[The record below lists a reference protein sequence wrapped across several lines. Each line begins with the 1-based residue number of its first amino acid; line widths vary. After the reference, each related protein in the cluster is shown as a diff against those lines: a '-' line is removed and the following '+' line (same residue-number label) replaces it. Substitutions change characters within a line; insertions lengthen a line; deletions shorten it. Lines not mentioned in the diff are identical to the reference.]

1 MTFPAYVRLGSLSLH
16 PHWIFESLAYT
27 AGFYLYRRLRRRRGD
42 VIGSRDRWWVIAA
55 AIVGG
60 FAGSRILSAFEDP
73 VFFADHWRQPL
84 LLLGG
89 KTIVGG
95 LVGGLIAVES
105 IKRLRGIRVAT
116 GDLLALPLALGIAIG
131 RIGCFL
137 SGVEDVSYGN
147 ATRLPWG
154 VDFGDGI
161 ARHPTQLYEVI
172 FLAVLGVILWISSRL
187 AATVGDRF
195 KLFMVGYLGF
205 RLLIEF
211 IKPGVRVGGLS
222 AIQWVCLAAV
232 AYYAPHVPRLVT
244 EVRRG

>member
-1 MTFPAYVRLGSLSLH
+1 MSFPAYFHLGSLVLH

-27 AGFYLYRRLRRRRGD
+27 AGFYLYRRLRRRGGD
-42 VIGSRDRWWVIAA
+42 VIDARARWWVIAA

-73 VFFADHWRQPL
+73 LFLADHWTEPH

-105 IKRLRGIRVAT
+105 IKRLRGIRIAT
-116 GDLLALPLALGIAIG
+116 GDLLALPLVLGIAIG

-137 SGVEDVSYGN
+137 SGLEDESYGTL
-147 ATRLPWG
+147 TRLPWG
-154 VDFGDGI
+154 VNFGDGI

-172 FLAVLGVILWISSRL
+172 FLAGLGIMLSLGPRMTT
-187 AATVGDRF
+187 TVGDRF

-205 RLLIEF
+205 RLLVDF
-211 IKPGVRVGGLS
+211 IKPAVRVGGLS
-222 AIQWVCLAAV
+222 AIQWVCLAVV
-232 AYYAPHVPRLVT
+232 AYYAPHVPRLVA
-244 EVRRG
+244 EVRHG

>member
-1 MTFPAYVRLGSLSLH
+1 MSFPAYLRLGSFVLH
-16 PHWIFESLAYT
+16 PHWIFESLAYIV
-27 AGFYLYRRLRRRRGD
+27 GFYLYQRLRRRRGD
-42 VIGSRDRWWVIAA
+42 VIDRRARWWVLAA
-55 AIVGG
+55 AIIGG

-73 VFFADHWRQPL
+73 LFLADHWTEPQ

-105 IKRLRGIRVAT
+105 IKRLRGIRIAT
-116 GDLLALPLALGIAIG
+116 GDLLALPLVVGIAIG

-137 SGVEDVSYGN
+137 SGVEDESYGI

-161 ARHPTQLYEVI
+161 ARHPTQLYEI
-172 FLAVLGVILWISSRL
+172 ILLAGLGAVLVL
-187 AATVGDRF
+187 AAGTMTTAGDQF
-195 KLFMVGYLGF
+195 KLFMVGYLGC
-205 RLLIEF
+205 RLLVDF
-211 IKPGVRVGGLS
+211 IKPAVRIGGLS

-244 EVRRG
+244 EVRRV

>member
-1 MTFPAYVRLGSLSLH
+1 MTFPAYLHLGSLALH

-27 AGFYLYRRLRRRRGD
+27 AGFYLYRRLRRQSGD
-42 VIGSRDRWWVIAA
+42 VIDSRARRWVMLA

-73 VFFADHWRQPL
+73 LFLADHRFEPR

-95 LVGGLIAVES
+95 LVGGLIAVEA

-116 GDLLALPLALGIAIG
+116 GDLLALPLALGIAVG

-137 SGVEDVSYGN
+137 SGVEDESYGT

-161 ARHPTQLYEVI
+161 ARHPTQLYEVT
-172 FLAVLGVILWISSRL
+172 FLAVLAAILWISSRL

-195 KLFMVGYLGF
+195 RLFMVGYLGF
-205 RLLIEF
+205 RLLVEF
-211 IKPGVRVGGLS
+211 IKPGVR
-222 AIQWVCLAAV
+222 
-232 AYYAPHVPRLVT
+232 
-244 EVRRG
+244 

>member
-1 MTFPAYVRLGSLSLH
+1 
-16 PHWIFESLAYT
+16 
-27 AGFYLYRRLRRRRGD
+27 
-42 VIGSRDRWWVIAA
+42 VIGSRARWWVIGAA
-55 AIVGG
+55 MIGG
-60 FAGSRILSAFEDP
+60 FVGSRILSAFENP
-73 VFFADHWRQPL
+73 LFLEDHSIRPQ

-105 IKRLRGIRVAT
+105 VKRLRGIRVAT
-116 GDLLALPLALGIAIG
+116 GDLLALPLVLGIAVG

-137 SGVEDVSYGN
+137 SGFEDESYGV

-172 FLAVLGVILWISSRL
+172 VLAGLGAVLMAR
-187 AATVGDRF
+187 ARMPAPAGDRF
-195 KLFMVGYLGF
+195 KLFMVVYLGS
-205 RLLIEF
+205 RLLVEF
-211 IKPGVRVGGLS
+211 IKPVVRLGGLS
-222 AIQWVCLAAV
+222 AIQWVCLAIV
-232 AYYAPHVPRLVT
+232 AYYAPHLPRLVT

>member
-1 MTFPAYVRLGSLSLH
+1 MSFPAYVRLGPLVLH
-16 PHWIFESLAYT
+16 PHWIFESLAY
-27 AGFYLYRRLRRRRGD
+27 AVGFYLYRRLRRRRGD
-42 VIGSRDRWWVIAA
+42 VIESRDRWWVIAA

-73 VFFADHWRQPL
+73 VFLADHWRQPQ

-105 IKRLRGIRVAT
+105 IKGLRGIRVAT

-137 SGVEDVSYGN
+137 SGVEDESYGI

-161 ARHPTQLYEVI
+161 ARHPTQLYEII
-172 FLAVLGVILWISSRL
+172 FLSVLGGILWISSRL
-187 AATVGDRF
+187 ATTVGDRF
-195 KLFMVGYLGF
+195 RLFMAGYLGF
-205 RLLIEF
+205 RLLVEF

-222 AIQWVCLAAV
+222 AIQWVCLAAI
-232 AYYAPHVPRLVT
+232 AYYAPHLPRLVT

>member
-1 MTFPAYVRLGSLSLH
+1 
-16 PHWIFESLAYT
+16 
-27 AGFYLYRRLRRRRGD
+27 
-42 VIGSRDRWWVIAA
+42 VIDFRARWWVIGAA
-55 AIVGG
+55 MIGG
-60 FAGSRILSAFEDP
+60 FAGSRILSVFENP
-73 VFFADHWRQPL
+73 VFLEDHWIRPQ

-105 IKRLRGIRVAT
+105 VKRLRGIRVAT
-116 GDLLALPLALGIAIG
+116 GDLLALPLVLGIAIG

-137 SGVEDVSYGN
+137 SGFEDESYGI
-147 ATRLPWG
+147 ATWLPWG

-172 FLAVLGVILWISSRL
+172 VLAGLGAMLITR
-187 AATVGDRF
+187 ARMTATVGDRF
-195 KLFMVGYLGF
+195 KLFMVVYIGF
-205 RLLIEF
+205 RLLVEF
-211 IKPGVRVGGLS
+211 IKPVVRLGGLS
-222 AIQWVCLAAV
+222 AIQWVCLAVV

>member
-1 MTFPAYVRLGSLSLH
+1 MSFPAYVRLGPLALH
-16 PHWIFESLAYT
+16 PHWIFESLAY
-27 AGFYLYRRLRRRRGD
+27 AAAIYLYRRLRRRRGD
-42 VIGSRDRWWVIAA
+42 VIESRDRWWVIAA
-55 AIVGG
+55 ALVGG

-73 VFFADHWRQPL
+73 VFLAHHWMEPH

-105 IKRLRGIRVAT
+105 IKCLRGIRVAT
-116 GDLLALPLALGIAIG
+116 GDLLALPLTLGI
-131 RIGCFL
+131 
-137 SGVEDVSYGN
+137 

-161 ARHPTQLYEVI
+161 VRHPTQLYEVI
-172 FLAVLGVILWISSRL
+172 FLTVLGVILWISSRL
-187 AATVGDRF
+187 ATTVGDGF

-205 RLLIEF
+205 RLLVEF

-222 AIQWVCLAAV
+222 AIQWVCLAGV
-232 AYYAPHVPRLVT
+232 AYYAPHVPRLVM

>member
-1 MTFPAYVRLGSLSLH
+1 MSFPAYLHLGSVAVH

-27 AGFYLYRRLRRRRGD
+27 AGFYLYRRLRRQRGD
-42 VIGSRDRWWVIAA
+42 VIDSRARWWVIIAA
-55 AIVGG
+55 MIGG

-73 VFFADHWRQPL
+73 VFLADHWLQPR

-105 IKRLRGIRVAT
+105 VKRLLGIRVAT
-116 GDLLALPLALGIAIG
+116 GDLLALPLVLGIAIG

-137 SGVEDVSYGN
+137 SGLEDGSYGI
-147 ATRLPWG
+147 ATGLPWG

-161 ARHPTQLYEVI
+161 ARHPTQLYEVVV
-172 FLAVLGVILWISSRL
+172 LAGLGAMLIVRAGMTARI
-187 AATVGDRF
+187 GDRF
-195 KLFMVGYLGF
+195 KLFMVVYLGF
-205 RLLIEF
+205 RLLVEF
-211 IKPGVRVGGLS
+211 IKPVVRLGGLS
-222 AIQWVCLAAV
+222 AIQWVCLALV

-244 EVRRG
+244 EVRHG

>member
-1 MTFPAYVRLGSLSLH
+1 VTFPAYLHLGSLALH

-27 AGFYLYRRLRRRRGD
+27 TGFYLYRRLRRQSGD
-42 VIGSRDRWWVIAA
+42 VIDSRDRRWVTLA

-73 VFFADHWRQPL
+73 LFLADHRFEPR

-95 LVGGLIAVES
+95 LIGGLIAVES

-116 GDLLALPLALGIAIG
+116 GDLLALPLVVGTAIG

-137 SGVEDVSYGN
+137 SGLEDQSYGT
-147 ATRLPWG
+147 ATALPWG

-161 ARHPTQLYEVI
+161 ARHPTQLYEILV
-172 FLAVLGVILWISSRL
+172 LAVLGAVLIVRTSTDT
-187 AATVGDRF
+187 TVGDRF
-195 KLFMVGYLGF
+195 KLFMVVYLGF
-205 RLLIEF
+205 RLMVEF
-211 IKPGVRVGGLS
+211 IKPVVRLGGLS
-222 AIQWVCLAAV
+222 AIQWVCLALV
-232 AYYAPHVPRLVT
+232 AYYAPHVPRLVA
-244 EVRRG
+244 EVRHG

>member
-1 MTFPAYVRLGSLSLH
+1 M
-16 PHWIFESLAYT
+16 
-27 AGFYLYRRLRRRRGD
+27 RLRSSAD
-42 VIGSRDRWWVIAA
+42 SPAA
-55 AIVGG
+55 ASSRRSRTPSS
-60 FAGSRILSAFEDP
+60 SRITGWSPF
-73 VFFADHWRQPL
+73 
-84 LLLGG
+84 LLGG

-116 GDLLALPLALGIAIG
+116 GDLLALPLTLGIAIG

-137 SGVEDVSYGN
+137 SGVEDESYGM

-172 FLAVLGVILWISSRL
+172 FLTVLGVILLISSRL
-187 AATVGDRF
+187 ATTVGDGF

-205 RLLIEF
+205 RLLVEF

-222 AIQWVCLAAV
+222 AIQWVCLAGV
-232 AYYAPHVPRLVT
+232 AYYAPHVPRLLT

>member
-1 MTFPAYVRLGSLSLH
+1 MSFPVYVRLGPLSLH
-16 PHWIFESLAYT
+16 PHWIFESLAYA
-27 AGFYLYRRLRRRRGD
+27 AGIYLYRRLRRRRGD
-42 VIGSRDRWWVIAA
+42 VIESRDRWWVIAA
-55 AIVGG
+55 ALVGG

-73 VFFADHWRQPL
+73 VFLAHHWMEPH

-116 GDLLALPLALGIAIG
+116 GDLLALPLTLGIAIG

-137 SGVEDVSYGN
+137 SGVEDESYGM

-161 ARHPTQLYEVI
+161 ARHPTQLYEII
-172 FLAVLGVILWISSRL
+172 FLTVLGVILWISSRL
-187 AATVGDRF
+187 ATTVGDGF

-205 RLLIEF
+205 RLLVEF

-222 AIQWVCLAAV
+222 AIQWVCLAGV

>member
-1 MTFPAYVRLGSLSLH
+1 MTFPAYLHLGSLALH

-27 AGFYLYRRLRRRRGD
+27 TGFYLYRRLRHQSGD
-42 VIGSRDRWWVIAA
+42 VIDSRARRWVMLA

-73 VFFADHWRQPL
+73 LFLADHRFEPR

-105 IKRLRGIRVAT
+105 VKRLRGIDVAT
-116 GDLLALPLALGIAIG
+116 GDLLALPLVLGIAIG

-137 SGVEDVSYGN
+137 SGLEDESYGI

-161 ARHPTQLYEVI
+161 ARHPTQLYEV
-172 FLAVLGVILWISSRL
+172 VLLVGLGALLLVART
-187 AATVGDRF
+187 TVTTGDRF
-195 KLFMVGYLGF
+195 KLFMVGYLGV
-205 RLLIEF
+205 RLLIDF
-211 IKPGVRVGGLS
+211 IKPAVRVGGLS
-222 AIQWVCLAAV
+222 TIQWVCLAV
-232 AYYAPHVPRLVT
+232 IAYYAPHVPRLLM
-244 EVRRG
+244 EVRGG

>member
-1 MTFPAYVRLGSLSLH
+1 MTFPVYLHLGSLVIH
-16 PHWIFESLAYT
+16 PHWVFESLAYT
-27 AGFYLYRRLRRRRGD
+27 AGFYLYRRLRRQRGD
-42 VIGSRDRWWVIAA
+42 VIDSRARRWVTTA
-55 AIVGG
+55 AIIGG
-60 FAGSRILSAFEDP
+60 FAGSRLLSAFEDP
-73 VFFADHWRQPL
+73 LVLVDHWRQPH

-105 IKRLRGIRVAT
+105 VKRLRGIDVAT
-116 GDLLALPLALGIAIG
+116 GDLLALPLVLGIAIG

-137 SGVEDVSYGN
+137 SGIEDESYGV

-161 ARHPTQLYEVI
+161 ARHPTQLYEVVL
-172 FLAVLGVILWISSRL
+172 LAGLGALL
-187 AATVGDRF
+187 ALVARTAIPAGDRF

-205 RLLIEF
+205 RLLIDF
-211 IKPGVRVGGLS
+211 IKPAVRVGGLS
-222 AIQWVCLAAV
+222 AIQWVCLAV
-232 AYYAPHVPRLVT
+232 IAYYAPHVPRLLT

>member
-1 MTFPAYVRLGSLSLH
+1 MSFPVYVRLGPLALH

-42 VIGSRDRWWVIAA
+42 VIESRDRWWVIAA

-73 VFFADHWRQPL
+73 VFLAGHWMEPQ

-137 SGVEDVSYGN
+137 SGLEDESYGT

-154 VDFGDGI
+154 VYFGDGI

-172 FLAVLGVILWISSRL
+172 FLTALGAILWISSRL
-187 AATVGDRF
+187 ATTVGDGF

-205 RLLIEF
+205 RLLVEF

-222 AIQWVCLAAV
+222 AIQWVCLAGV
-232 AYYAPHVPRLVT
+232 AYYAPHVSRLVT